1 MSDREGGEIEKRE
14 QMKKGD
20 SQEEE
25 RQGGREE
32 REMCKRRRVSY
43 LSLSSLSLLI
53 LFSSLTFHASYSSSW
68 GQGQP
73 VKQKCLCLQVQET
86 MQQVYIC

>member
-1 MSDREGGEIEKRE
+1 MGDGEGREIEK
-14 QMKKGD
+14 QMNQEERANEEGD

-25 RQGGREE
+25 RRGGREE

-53 LFSSLTFHASYSSSW
+53 LFSSLTFHASYSSS
-68 GQGQP
+68 
-73 VKQKCLCLQVQET
+73 
-86 MQQVYIC
+86 